1 MAKPS
6 GIEGRTL
13 PSQDGSPGL
22 VKLSLDD
29 GLAAALAAYRRSA
42 SAAPSLEGDIR
53 HILRL
58 WLAEHGYFEHPAD
71 EGMKPEALN
80 ASNDG

>member
-1 MAKPS
+1 MTILD
-6 GIEGRTL
+6 GIEQYL
-13 PSQDGSPGL
+13 D
-22 VKLSLDD
+22 LSLDED
-29 GLAAALAAYRRSA
+29 LSAGLAAYRRKA

-58 WLAEHGYFEHPAD
+58 WLTENGYMPEVAD
-71 EGMKPEALN
+71 EGLMPDALN